1 MGRVAS
7 CAAAAAGGSGGA
19 LGSGPLKKTL
29 VGGRGEGR
37 GAGGGVIAARA
48 K

>member
-19 LGSGPLKKTL
+19 VGSGPLKKTL
-29 VGGRGEGR
+29 VGGRGEGV
-37 GAGGGVIAARA
+37 AGGGVIAARA
-48 K
+48 E